1 MRTFKVSDVEP
12 IVEAPLT
19 AVDLPTSLE
28 YRVQSG
34 VEAAGSNQHSFVQ
47 CRLHPLIEAAHLAF
61 DLHLPLTF
69 SPDDVWT
76 CIAQGFG
83 IHVDLHAEEL
93 RRRLVAHTGKIVIGV
108 RRDDFLRGASAND
121 WAGVVNEISGQLQT
135 HLGPTADLVVANFST
150 TGPVESMASQIA
162 LMSAMQAYFGY
173 ELYTFCGIPSI
184 TLLGDVDDWKSI
196 RRRVVALGDFEL
208 GRWVRSLIP
217 ILDQFVAS
225 AEGQIDSDFW
235 RSLYKNKSESGEGRV
250 TGWINAFFPY
260 LREARSEL
268 TEGKWA
274 QELCWNPHMDDWQIS
289 AVEAADVWVGESQ
302 FPSGLS
308 RAPFTWH
315 YYESQ
320 IPMELL
326 GGFVGISQD
335 PRTLAIRP
343 AIGWAIRDHVDADTP
358 KGDVR

>member
-121 WAGVVNEISGQLQT
+121 WAGVVNEISGQMNDAIEFVELGEMEGDEATIDEGVSALAALAARADADKVQALLAGEADSNDTFLEIHAGAGGIQLQI
-135 HLGPTADLVVANFST
+135 
-150 TGPVESMASQIA
+150 E
-162 LMSAMQAYFGY
+162 
-173 ELYTFCGIPSI
+173 
-184 TLLGDVDDWKSI
+184 
-196 RRRVVALGDFEL
+196 RRRLDELLLVA
-208 GRWVRSLIP
+208 
-217 ILDQFVAS
+217 
-225 AEGQIDSDFW
+225 GQ
-235 RSLYKNKSESGEGRV
+235 
-250 TGWINAFFPY
+250 A
-260 LREARSEL
+260 REAVR
-268 TEGKWA
+268 EG
-274 QELCWNPHMDDWQIS
+274 
-289 AVEAADVWVGESQ
+289 VGDAEFHQ
-302 FPSGLS
+302 RNLS
-308 RAPFTWH
+308 LGHWPETNGNLRKVFRPFLD
-315 YYESQ
+315 
-320 IPMELL
+320 I
-326 GGFVGISQD
+326 
-335 PRTLAIRP
+335 
-343 AIGWAIRDHVDADTP
+343 
-358 KGDVR
+358 